1 MNKEDVE
8 YVRIKLKRFKSE
20 MDIMNALAQDG
31 DTDRFIEYL
40 ENNINAMMKF
50 RLRMGDKLG
59 V

>member
-8 YVRIKLKRFKSE
+8 YVRIKLKNFKSE
-20 MDIMNALAQDG
+20 MNIMNALAQDG

-50 RLRMGDKLG
+50 RLKMGDKLG

>member
-8 YVRIKLKRFKSE
+8 YVRIKLKNFKSE